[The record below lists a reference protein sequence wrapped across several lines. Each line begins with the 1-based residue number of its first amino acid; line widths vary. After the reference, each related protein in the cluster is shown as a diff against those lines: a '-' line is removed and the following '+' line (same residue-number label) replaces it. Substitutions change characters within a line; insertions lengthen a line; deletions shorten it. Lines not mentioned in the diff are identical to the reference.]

1 MTFARIACWVCVAAL
16 ALLAGGSAVA
26 QAGTRHDKILVLDSN
41 GQVRA
46 HAATGSMK
54 AERRPPRRAAAR
66 TTKAKK
72 PARTVA
78 RELTRL
84 RDRGAITPEDY
95 ALRRETYTD
104 AKRRA
109 SKLKG
114 LRRNELQAVIATL
127 DAIAKRGQLTVS
139 RVGPLFLTLERNVE
153 WWTTGPLM
161 TSGQRTG
168 FEGSELV
175 WQYYPGQGL
184 QIQWLGTFGKLN
196 ALAKG
201 SKRNDARTS
210 LLTDEVLG
218 LASERA
224 GGLAWEYLFTFGGG
238 SPPWVSS
245 LAQGTGLQALARSAQ
260 KLSRQADVL
269 PVAQRG
275 LEVFRTAPPEGVRV
289 APKAGWAG
297 PHYAQYS
304 FAPSLYILNGFVQSV
319 VGLYDYATITGDAT
333 ARTLYEEGERETARE
348 VPEYDTGAW
357 SLYSTGTARR
367 ESDRGYH
374 ELLRDFLVS
383 LCDRTQAAVYCDTA
397 TRFTAYELE
406 PPELALAAQRL
417 RGGRTGTL
425 RLRLSKISSVSVKIV
440 SDGKTT
446 MSRSL
451 GTVPYGLVR
460 IPWAV
465 PRRAGAYDVQVTARD
480 LAGNVGETAATVD
493 VLKPLKRKKKRTRG

>member
-1 MTFARIACWVCVAAL
+1 MTSARIAGWVCVAAL

-26 QAGTRHDKILVLDSN
+26 QADTRHDKILVLSEN
-41 GQVRA
+41 GRVRA
-46 HAATGSMK
+46 HTATGSLRG
-54 AERRPPRRAAAR
+54 ERRPPRAAAR
-66 TTKAKK
+66 TAKASK
-72 PARTVA
+72 PKRTVA
-78 RELTRL
+78 RELARL

-95 ALRRETYTD
+95 TLRRGTYTD

-109 SKLKG
+109 SKLTG
-114 LRRNELQAVIATL
+114 MRRNELQAVIATL
-127 DAIAKRGQLTVS
+127 DAIAARGQLTVS
-139 RVGPLFLTLERNVE
+139 RVAPLWLTLERNVE
-153 WWTTGPLM
+153 WWTTGPLL

-184 QIQWLGTFGKLN
+184 QLQWLGTFGKLN

-201 SKRNDARTS
+201 SKRNNPRNS
-210 LLTDEVLG
+210 LLVDETLA
-218 LASERA
+218 LASDRA

-245 LAQGTGLQALARSAQ
+245 LAQGTALQALARSAQ
-260 KLSRQADVL
+260 KLGRQADVL
-269 PVAQRG
+269 PIAQRG
-275 LEVFRTAPPEGVRV
+275 LEIFRTAPPEGVRV
-289 APKAGWAG
+289 EPKPGWAG

-319 VGLYDYATITGDAT
+319 VGLFDYATITGDPT
-333 ARTLYEEGERETARE
+333 ARTLFEEGEREAARE

-357 SLYSTGTARR
+357 SLYSTGNAKR

-383 LCDRTQAAVYCDTA
+383 LCDRTQAPVYCETA
-397 TRFTAYELE
+397 TRFTEYELE

-417 RGGRTGTL
+417 RGGKTGAL
-425 RLRLSKISSVSVKIV
+425 RIRLSKISSVTVTVMRGSRVV
-440 SDGKTT
+440 L
-446 MSRSL
+446 SRSL

-460 IPWAV
+460 AAWAV
-465 PRRAGAYDVQVTARD
+465 PRRAGAYDVQVSARD
-480 LAGNVGETAATVD
+480 LAGNVGETAATVE
-493 VLKPLKRKKKRTRG
+493 VLKPLKPRKKPKRG